1 MNSVKTIKG
10 VDEEACSEFKSL
22 AAKDSVKMG
31 KLFEKMVV
39 GYKKKSSEFW
49 ADILRGP
56 KIISD
61 AETEAMEKT
70 VKKSGKNADLGI

>member
-1 MNSVKTIKG
+1 MSSVKTIKG
-10 VDEEACSEFKSL
+10 VDEETWSEFKSL

-39 GYKKKSSEFW
+39 DYNKKSSEFW

-61 AETEAMEKT
+61 AEAEAMEKT
-70 VKKSGKNADLGI
+70 LKKIIL